1 MKTILF
7 VIGIIASLIVA
18 WYFLWYK
25 PGADAAM
32 ANNACK
38 TAGGIT
44 GTLQNGACVPPTPI
58 ADVLPSKPKIH

>member
-7 VIGIIASLIVA
+7 VIGIIAALIVA

-25 PGADAAM
+25 PGQDAAM

-38 TAGGIT
+38 TVGGIT
-44 GTLQNGACVPPTPI
+44 GTLQNGVCVPPTPKEEI
-58 ADVLPSKPKIH
+58 LPFKPKIH